1 MKELKPKSCSSV
13 LLLIF
18 LIFSLLLGALSLLPL
33 LSKSL
38 EGSSASPL
46 EIILSLPFF
55 SIGLTLF
62 LLYKLVQQPSRPR
75 LFISSEELR
84 MGETEKFKWEFPRGA
99 KSVKRLHIHLL
110 GRESATEGA
119 GSSSKTHKNTFADLV
134 QVDQDDPTQLATG
147 ECEISV
153 PLAPPSFQG
162 HHNRIQWSL
171 EVFVHP
177 RWWFFRFKYAFT
189 LVCLPPLPV
198 KTFKPLEPYGGTPIQ
213 INEGRINFAP
223 GEWITGLVSTQ
234 KDQEAELQLLWT
246 TEGKGDKDSKVVQ
259 SQPVEAGLP
268 TTFRFEIPADAPP
281 SFSGQLVSLSWE
293 LKLQAKRRGL
303 QLRGKQL
310 ARAHLIVSPT
320 GEKLTAFPSK
330 KLMSYAS

>member
-1 MKELKPKSCSSV
+1 MNELKPKSWSSV

-38 EGSSASPL
+38 KGSSASPL

-55 SIGLTLF
+55 SISLALF

-84 MGETEKFKWEFPRGA
+84 MGETEKFK
-99 KSVKRLHIHLL
+99 
-110 GRESATEGA
+110 
-119 GSSSKTHKNTFADLV
+119 
-134 QVDQDDPTQLATG
+134 
-147 ECEISV
+147 
-153 PLAPPSFQG
+153 
-162 HHNRIQWSL
+162 IQWSL

-223 GEWITGLVSTQ
+223 
-234 KDQEAELQLLWT
+234 
-246 TEGKGDKDSKVVQ
+246 
-259 SQPVEAGLP
+259 PP

-281 SFSGQLVSLSWE
+281 SFSSQLVSLSWE

-310 ARAHLIVSPT
+310 AREHLIVSPT